1 MLSRIRSY
9 QFYITLFLLS
19 CFYLRFYY
27 LFYYIVICFM
37 EIIYYSVII
46 PSSIVKM
53 HQFFKLSRFAGAAPH
68 CVDGVVV
75 HMRTVMANIS
85 LERCSLFPPWLV
97 VVSVFSPPS
106 FFGVTSY
113 KHRQF
118 VYHVT
123 SFIQ

>member
-1 MLSRIRSY
+1 
-9 QFYITLFLLS
+9 
-19 CFYLRFYY
+19 
-27 LFYYIVICFM
+27 M

-85 LERCSLFPPWLV
+85 KLERCSLFPP
-97 VVSVFSPPS
+97 VSRCERFPAAFLES
-106 FFGVTSY
+106 
-113 KHRQF
+113 R
-118 VYHVT
+118 
-123 SFIQ
+123 FISIVDLYIT